1 MPRYLPA
8 LVLLVVALPTF
19 SLGQSL
25 GEVAREA
32 RAERQESGVPAARV
46 ITNDDLAKS
55 PPSVSEASKTAAA
68 DSANPKAKPAESLKK
83 DSARDREQREAELQR
98 RTDAINQRY
107 VEGIAALRDQLNA
120 AQAELEKLQ
129 GSYEHIWELDRYDQS
144 QIAFR
149 YQQMLAFNQH
159 LTEVIE
165 TQTKLVASLKSQ
177 LENLQEEARH
187 AGVPHATD

>member
-1 MPRYLPA
+1 M
-8 LVLLVVALPTF
+8 F
-19 SLGQSL
+19 SQAQSL
-25 GEVAREA
+25 GDVAREI
-32 RAERQESGVPAARV
+32 RAERQKSGAPVARV
-46 ITNDDLAKS
+46 ITNDDLSKS
-55 PPSVSEASKTAAA
+55 SPSVSEASKTAVA
-68 DSANPKAKPAESLKK
+68 DSANPEAKPASLKT
-83 DSARDREQREAELQR
+83 DSASDREQREAELQR

-107 VEGIAALRDQLNA
+107 MEGIAALRDQLNA

-165 TQTKLVASLKSQ
+165 TQTKLVAGLKSQ